1 MTTPNPQVR
10 RANIEDLP
18 QLVLLWRKEG
28 LSVEELEKRFK
39 EFQVMDAPKGGLA
52 AAVGLHV
59 VGSEGCLHS
68 EAFARNEEAD
78 SCRALIWERAQVVAQ
93 NHGLVRLWTQF
104 ATPFWNHSGFRHAAA
119 ETLARKPEA
128 FGADPR
134 PWQFLQLREE
144 SAAPPS
150 VDKEFA
156 MFRAMER
163 ERTDSMMR
171 RAKTLKVVAF
181 FVVLAVIVIFA
192 IGMFAWMKTRGQAAP

>member
-1 MTTPNPQVR
+1 MIAT
-10 RANIEDLP
+10 ACSLP
-18 QLVLLWRKEG
+18 DICFSLCET
-28 LSVEELEKRFK
+28 
-39 EFQVMDAPKGGLA
+39 
-52 AAVGLHV
+52 
-59 VGSEGCLHS
+59 
-68 EAFARNEEAD
+68 D
-78 SCRALIWERAQVVAQ
+78 SSR
-93 NHGLVRLWTQF
+93 
-104 ATPFWNHSGFRHAAA
+104 
-119 ETLARKPEA
+119 
-128 FGADPR
+128 R